1 MSQLWRLEIQNQGV
15 PRTGFSGGGG
25 HEGESV
31 LGLSP
36 FLVDGYFCF
45 QKSSP
50 CRVAGEPVGESGGS
64 VRNSVVPS

>member
-25 HEGESV
+25 REGESV

-36 FLVDGYFCF
+36 FLVDGYCL
-45 QKSSP
+45 
-50 CRVAGEPVGESGGS
+50 PVSLHIIFS
-64 VRNSVVPS
+64 LCLC